1 VSTKQSDSSPT
12 KAQAD
17 ADFQR
22 QALETILRIDHIMS
36 TITDLRQLLRL
47 IMAEA
52 EQLANG
58 EASSVMLYDPEHND
72 LHFELVMTP
81 DEKVREVIK
90 QIRVPMGESSIAG
103 YSATHREPLIVNDV
117 YNDPRFFRQSD
128 EKSSFKT
135 RSIIAVPM
143 LRKDR
148 LIGVLEVLNKRGE
161 GGFTDADR
169 RMLEVLAHQAA
180 IAIENAQLF
189 EANLK
194 AERLAA
200 IGQAV
205 AGLAHYVKNIVT
217 GMKGSTTLVETAI
230 QEKSYD
236 MLPRAWEILRRSSDK
251 VTTLV
256 QDMLSYSKER
266 EPELSPTNLN
276 AVAEEVKSLYDE
288 RAKEGGAAIELEL
301 EENLPETP
309 LDEIGIHRCLTNF
322 VGNALDALASYERNS
337 QEPPR
342 VIVRTRFNRDENQ
355 LVLEVEDNGCGIAQE
370 KIDKIWEPFVS
381 DKGSRGTG
389 LGLAVTKKIIL
400 EHGGKVTATSQVG
413 EGTSFHIAFPVEFL
427 EQKMERLRK
436 KKAEEDE
443 EDTEQ

>member
-1 VSTKQSDSSPT
+1 VSTKQRESSPS

-17 ADFQR
+17 AGFQQR
-22 QALETILRIDHIMS
+22 ALETILRIDHIMS
-36 TITDLRQLLRL
+36 TISDLRQLLRL

-52 EQLANG
+52 EQLADG
-58 EASSVMLYDPEHND
+58 EASSVMLHDPERND
-72 LHFELVMTP
+72 LHFEVVMTP

-103 YSATHREPLIVNDV
+103 YAATHREPLTVNDV
-117 YNDPRFFRQSD
+117 YNDPRFFRKSD
-128 EKSSFKT
+128 EESSFKT
-135 RSIIAVPM
+135 RNIIAVPM

-148 LIGVLEVLNKRGE
+148 LIGVIEVLNKRSDGP
-161 GGFTDADR
+161 FTDDDR

-217 GMKGSTTLVETAI
+217 GMKGSTTLVESAI

-236 MLPRAWEILRRSSDK
+236 LLPRAWEILRRSSDK

-266 EPELSPTNLN
+266 EPELSPTGVN
-276 AVAEEVKSLYDE
+276 AIVEEVKSLYDE
-288 RAKEGGAAIELEL
+288 RAKEGGATIELEL
-301 EENLPETP
+301 EEGLPEVP
-309 LDEIGIHRCLTNF
+309 MDEIGIHRCLTNF
-322 VGNALDALASYERNS
+322 VGNALDALAFSERLS
-337 QEPPR
+337 KDPPR
-342 VIVRTRFNRDENQ
+342 VAVRTRLDRDRNE
-355 LVLEVEDNGCGIAQE
+355 LTLEIEDNGCGIDPE
-370 KIDKIWEPFVS
+370 KLEKIWEPFVS

-400 EHGGKVTATSQVG
+400 EHGGRVTATSRVG
-413 EGTSFHIAFPVEFL
+413 HGTTFHIAFPIQFL
-427 EQKMERLRK
+427 EKKMERQQERRST
-436 KKAEEDE
+436 ADDE
-443 EDTEQ
+443 EPAE

>member
-1 VSTKQSDSSPT
+1 MQRESDPD
-12 KAQAD
+12 KVQAD
-17 ADFQR
+17 ADFQQ

-36 TITDLRQLLRL
+36 TITDLRELLRL

-52 EQLANG
+52 EQLADG
-58 EASSVMLYDPEHND
+58 EASSVMLYDPEQED
-72 LHFELVMTP
+72 LHFEVVMTP
-81 DEKVREVIK
+81 DEKVRQVIK

-103 YSATHREPLIVNDV
+103 YAATHREPVIVNDV

-148 LIGVLEVLNKRGE
+148 LIGVIEVLNKHSDGV
-161 GGFTDADR
+161 FTDADR
-169 RMLEVLAHQAA
+169 QMLEVLAHQAA

-217 GMKGSTTLVETAI
+217 GMKGSTTLVESAI
-230 QEKSYD
+230 QEESYD
-236 MLPRAWEILRRSSDK
+236 LLPRAWEILRRSNDK

-266 EPELSPTNLN
+266 EPELTPTDLN
-276 AVAEEVKSLYDE
+276 AIVDEVKSLYEE
-288 RAKEGGAAIELEL
+288 RAKEGGARIELDL
-301 EENLPETP
+301 EDKLPEFP

-322 VGNALDALASYERNS
+322 VGNALDALASTDRKS
-337 QEPPR
+337 KDPAR
-342 VIVRTRFNRDENQ
+342 VTVRTRYDREPNE
-355 LVLEVEDNGCGIAQE
+355 LVLEIEDNGCGIDPE
-370 KIDKIWEPFVS
+370 KIERIWEPFVS

-389 LGLAVTKKIIL
+389 LGLAVTRKMIH
-400 EHGGKVTATSQVG
+400 EHGGHVTATSRVG
-413 EGTSFHIAFPVEFL
+413 EGTSFHIAFPVDTLRE
-427 EQKMERLRK
+427 KMEQQQDSRK
-436 KKAEEDE
+436 AS
-443 EDTEQ
+443 DTKDPHES